1 MPLGLFTFHPSALG
15 ARYSLRA
22 PLLYEGEERGMKME
36 LINFIGAQASKDGK
50 WLLVTFGRK
59 DTDEKVRWLVPFN
72 AKKGPVAGIADADDG
87 KAYVFLSMKKKEEE
101 EPKQEA
107 TNKNAEEEL
116 PF

>member
-1 MPLGLFTFHPSALG
+1 
-15 ARYSLRA
+15 
-22 PLLYEGEERGMKME
+22 ME

-72 AKKGPVAGIADADDG
+72 ANRGPIAFYEDG
-87 KAYVFLSMKKKEEE
+87 KTCVFFPISKKE
-101 EPKQEA
+101 EPKQEEHLKCLE
-107 TNKNAEEEL
+107 NLVGEEEL

>member
-1 MPLGLFTFHPSALG
+1 
-15 ARYSLRA
+15 
-22 PLLYEGEERGMKME
+22 ME
-36 LINFIGAQASKDGK
+36 LINFIGAQSSKDGK

-72 AKKGPVAGIADADDG
+72 AKKCPVAGLADADDG
-87 KAYVFLSMKKKEEE
+87 KAYVFLSLKKKE

-107 TNKNAEEEL
+107 PDTITEEEEL

>member
-1 MPLGLFTFHPSALG
+1 
-15 ARYSLRA
+15 
-22 PLLYEGEERGMKME
+22 ME

-72 AKKGPVAGIADADDG
+72 SKRGPEAFVYEG
-87 KAYVFLSMKKKEEE
+87 KTFAFIPINFKKEEE
-101 EPKQEA
+101 PKKEA
-107 TNKNAEEEL
+107 PDAIAEEEL

>member
-1 MPLGLFTFHPSALG
+1 
-15 ARYSLRA
+15 
-22 PLLYEGEERGMKME
+22 ME

-59 DTDEKVRWLVPFN
+59 DTDEKVRLLVPYE
-72 AKKGPVAGIADADDG
+72 AKKGPVARVADDG
-87 KAYVFLSMKKKEEE
+87 NTYVYFPMNKKSE

-107 TNKNAEEEL
+107 PDAIVEDEL

>member
-1 MPLGLFTFHPSALG
+1 
-15 ARYSLRA
+15 
-22 PLLYEGEERGMKME
+22 ME

-72 AKKGPVAGIADADDG
+72 ANRGPIAFYEDG
-87 KAYVFLSMKKKEEE
+87 KTCVFIPISKKE

-107 TNKNAEEEL
+107 PDTIVEDEL

>member
-1 MPLGLFTFHPSALG
+1 
-15 ARYSLRA
+15 
-22 PLLYEGEERGMKME
+22 ME

-72 AKKGPVAGIADADDG
+72 AKKGPVARVADDG
-87 KAYVFLSMKKKEEE
+87 NTYVYFPMKKEE
-101 EPKQEA
+101 EPKQEEHLKCLE
-107 TNKNAEEEL
+107 NLVCEDI

>member
-1 MPLGLFTFHPSALG
+1 
-15 ARYSLRA
+15 
-22 PLLYEGEERGMKME
+22 ME

-59 DTDEKVRWLVPFN
+59 DTDEKVRLLVPYE
-72 AKKGPVAGIADADDG
+72 AKKGPVARVADDG
-87 KAYVFLSMKKKEEE
+87 NTYVYFPMKKEE

-107 TNKNAEEEL
+107 PDAIAEDEL

>member
-1 MPLGLFTFHPSALG
+1 
-15 ARYSLRA
+15 
-22 PLLYEGEERGMKME
+22 ME

-59 DTDEKVRWLVPFN
+59 DTDEKVRWLVPYE
-72 AKKGPVAGIADADDG
+72 AKKGPVARVADDG
-87 KAYVFLSMKKKEEE
+87 NTYVYLPMKKE

-107 TNKNAEEEL
+107 PATIAEDEL

>member
-1 MPLGLFTFHPSALG
+1 
-15 ARYSLRA
+15 
-22 PLLYEGEERGMKME
+22 ME

-72 AKKGPVAGIADADDG
+72 SKKCPVAGIAEDG
-87 KAYVFLSMKKKEEE
+87 VDKAYIMVIMGTAKKKEE

-107 TNKNAEEEL
+107 PDTIAEEEL

>member
-1 MPLGLFTFHPSALG
+1 
-15 ARYSLRA
+15 
-22 PLLYEGEERGMKME
+22 ME

-72 AKKGPVAGIADADDG
+72 AKKCPVAGIADADDG

-101 EPKQEA
+101 EPKKEA
-107 TNKNAEEEL
+107 PDAIAEEEL

>member
-1 MPLGLFTFHPSALG
+1 
-15 ARYSLRA
+15 
-22 PLLYEGEERGMKME
+22 ME

-72 AKKGPVAGIADADDG
+72 AKKGPCFADADDD
-87 KAYVFLSMKKKEEE
+87 KAYLNLPMKKKEEE
-101 EPKQEA
+101 PKQEEHPKCLE
-107 TNKNAEEEL
+107 NLVCEDI

>member
-1 MPLGLFTFHPSALG
+1 
-15 ARYSLRA
+15 
-22 PLLYEGEERGMKME
+22 ME

-59 DTDEKVRWLVPFN
+59 DKDEKVRWLVPFN
-72 AKKGPVAGIADADDG
+72 AKRGPEALVYEG
-87 KAYVFLSMKKKEEE
+87 KTFAFIPINVKKE

-107 TNKNAEEEL
+107 SDTIVEDEL

>member
-1 MPLGLFTFHPSALG
+1 
-15 ARYSLRA
+15 
-22 PLLYEGEERGMKME
+22 ME

-59 DTDEKVRWLVPFN
+59 DTDEKVRLLVPYE
-72 AKKGPVAGIADADDG
+72 AKKGPVARVADDG
-87 KAYVFLSMKKKEEE
+87 NTYVYFPMNKKE

-107 TNKNAEEEL
+107 PDAIAEEEL

>member
-1 MPLGLFTFHPSALG
+1 
-15 ARYSLRA
+15 
-22 PLLYEGEERGMKME
+22 MKME
-36 LINFIGAQASKDGK
+36 LINFIGAQVSKDGK

-72 AKKGPVAGIADADDG
+72 SKRLPLAGIADADDG
-87 KAYVFLSMKKKEEE
+87 KAYIMVNMKKKEEE

-107 TNKNAEEEL
+107 PETIAEEEL

>member
-1 MPLGLFTFHPSALG
+1 MNWGALLLARPSPKLKV
-15 ARYSLRA
+15 RK
-22 PLLYEGEERGMKME
+22 ERKKME

-72 AKKGPVAGIADADDG
+72 SKREPVAGIADADDG

-101 EPKQEA
+101 PKKAEPD
-107 TNKNAEEEL
+107 TIAEEDI